1 MCELLFSHLL
11 TFFFFYFFSCLSFR
25 SHLNSLFELIDK
37 EIDVLINENANRK

>member
-1 MCELLFSHLL
+1 MN
-11 TFFFFYFFSCLSFR
+11 FFFRILFIDILFFLLFSCLSFR